1 LPTSRCGPST
11 SEVPARQSPPGRTGV
26 WRDWGLT
33 RQVQHHRKVLGFFW
47 HQVFCPPHA
56 IRERKV
62 LMAGSHGCLSR
73 LLLWYFMGS
82 FDPCRW
88 PTSPR
93 RSLQRQPFE
102 GDDGVVEA
110 RPLLPKVNDHLL
122 YVHSQSLCPP
132 ALSWQPKRSGTRA
145 GAGRRRLPR
154 IAMFVI
160 TSVALIF
167 SCVVATCC

>member
-1 LPTSRCGPST
+1 M
-11 SEVPARQSPPGRTGV
+11 

-33 RQVQHHRKVLGFFW
+33 GKCSTPEKFSDLFL

-62 LMAGSHGCLSR
+62 LMVGSHGCLSR
-73 LLLWYFMGS
+73 LLLWYFMGR
-82 FDPCRW
+82 FDRCRW

-110 RPLLPKVNDHLL
+110 RPLLPKVNNHLL
-122 YVHSQSLCPP
+122 YVHSQSL
-132 ALSWQPKRSGTRA
+132 LSPC
-145 GAGRRRLPR
+145 
-154 IAMFVI
+154 
-160 TSVALIF
+160 SVLAIQVL
-167 SCVVATCC
+167 